1 VNKLAENESQNE
13 VTNVFAKEAPIR
25 SETHRVISEEEQKD
39 RSTCCVKES

>member
-13 VTNVFAKEAPIR
+13 VTNVFAKKAPVWSEA
-25 SETHRVISEEEQKD
+25 HRVISEEEQKD